1 MVTKDVTQ
9 ARLLEV
15 AAQVFAEKGFE
26 GATVREICQR
36 ADANIAAV
44 NYYFRDKE
52 KLYIEAVKSACHCAD
67 EETPFP
73 TWLDGT
79 DPRIKLR
86 DFIHTQ
92 LRRML
97 SPDGPSWHRQLLL
110 RELAQPT
117 AACAAFVQ
125 DHVRPSAAILGSILD
140 ELVPHLPERKR
151 RLLAFSIVGQCF
163 FHRVAQPILTQLVG
177 EEEYR
182 AYDTKTL
189 ADHITEFS
197 LAALAPHLKLE

>member
-9 ARLLEV
+9 TRLLDV
-15 AAQVFAEKGFE
+15 AGQVFAEKGFE
-26 GATVREICQR
+26 GATIREICQR
-36 ADANIAAV
+36 AEVNIASV

-52 KLYIEAVKSACHCAD
+52 RLYIEAVKSACQGAD

-73 TWLDGT
+73 TWPEGT
-79 DPRIKLR
+79 APLIKLR

-97 SPDGPSWHRQLLL
+97 SPDGPSWRRQLLL

-125 DHVRPSAAILGSILD
+125 AHVRPSAAILGAILQ
-140 ELVPHLPERKR
+140 ELLPDIPERKR
-151 RLLAFSIVGQCF
+151 RLIAFSIVGQCF

-182 AYDTKTL
+182 AYDTELL
-189 ADHITEFS
+189 ANHITEFS
-197 LAALAPHLKLE
+197 LAALAPYLKPK